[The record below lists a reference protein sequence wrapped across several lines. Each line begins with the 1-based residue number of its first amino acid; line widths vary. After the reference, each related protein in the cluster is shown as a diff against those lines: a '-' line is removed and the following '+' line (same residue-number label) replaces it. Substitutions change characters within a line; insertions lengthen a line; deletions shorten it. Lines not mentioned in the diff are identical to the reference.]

1 MTAAEHGLAVLYALG
16 LWWASTG
23 LILYLDGL
31 PRRTFPLTLAGAS
44 AAALAALA
52 VLAAGLADA
61 TVSGAYVGFTCAIVV
76 WGWIEVAFLLGYVTG
91 PNRSACPPGAAGWQ
105 RLKLAIAT
113 ILHHEIAI
121 LAGAGLIALT
131 SWGAASQVA
140 LWTYL
145 LLMAMRLSAK
155 LNVFLG
161 VPNHAEDMLPPHLA
175 YLASHFRRRPIN
187 ALFPLSVTGAT
198 ALLVVLVMTAS
209 GPALPAEAAAATL
222 LAALVAL
229 AIVEHW
235 MLILPLPATSLW
247 RWSLRSRDHTGART
261 AVAAVPA
268 TARAP
273 VSREPWSRP

>member
-31 PRRTFPLTLAGAS
+31 PRRTFPVTLTGAS

-52 VLAAGLADA
+52 ALAAGFGEDSVA
-61 TVSGAYVGFTCAIVV
+61 GAYVGFTCAIVV
-76 WGWIEVAFLLGYVTG
+76 WGWNEVAFLLGYVTG
-91 PNRSACPPGAAGWQ
+91 PNRSPCPPGAAGRR
-105 RLKLAIAT
+105 RLKLAVAT
-113 ILHHEIAI
+113 ILYHEIAI
-121 LAGAGLIALT
+121 LAGAGLIAL
-131 SWGAASQVA
+131 AASGPAGQVA

-175 YLASHFRRRPIN
+175 YLSSHFRRRPIN
-187 ALFPLSVTGAT
+187 PLFPLSVTGAT
-198 ALLVVLVMTAS
+198 VLLVVLVMTAS
-209 GPALPAEAAAATL
+209 GPALPVDAAAATL

-235 MLILPLPATSLW
+235 MLILPLPAASLW
-247 RWSLRSRDHTGART
+247 RWSLRSRDHAGAQA
-261 AVAAVPA
+261 AVAAA
-268 TARAP
+268 TAAARAS